1 MPQNETLDRM
11 MEAGGDNGCPTA
23 TVSARRA
30 TSMASNLRSLAPRPP
45 GCVLATTDEQP
56 SCKDHADGEWR
67 AMKGLIERLYIVD
80 NRKLSE
86 TMAILESR
94 HGFAATEQMYKK
106 RLKKW
111 NIRKRNYCSR
121 SSLSLKAP
129 PGHVYRPERYAG
141 LELVLDS
148 VSTWSRSKLEEDA
161 VVQDS
166 MSRYLENP
174 HSTPLQ
180 DSRTMYR
187 TFELVFDLWHH
198 GRGQLAGMAARR
210 AFYALEF
217 VLTEDHP
224 DLVWHV
230 LDAVYDMLDRG
241 HFQLLGMFLAYANVL
256 AKTLLPAEG
265 HPLVRILQQLRS
277 SDLETEDGRR
287 GVRHMLRQAWLGNV
301 GILGRHVHSPSPRHL
316 WLYEQLI
323 WDGHTRLRKGTNG
336 SGLAH
341 SRHAILDTLGRL
353 LESYDPAHRDGLRIR
368 ALMLE
373 YTQMDLGDTRRAEKL
388 AMDLVRRTASSNGDQ
403 RSNARFHAYARKML
417 ARVQQEKRDWA
428 AAEENLRWAVS
439 KREAAHGAESD
450 LRVIRDMWVLV
461 KHLQRAG
468 RLDDAAR
475 TAQDA
480 IARAACYLRAG
491 LPDEMAFEGDMLPSS
506 ASMSPLTLVALPTD
520 LAVDAILGV
529 SETATDQQIRDAYKR
544 AALKTHPDRVASD
557 SPERP
562 VRTRKFQL
570 VNDAYYTLSDSKRRR
585 DYDIQRKLFGN
596 KTTEDP
602 FAEADDEPPQPET
615 GGGSSGSYSW
625 AWNFFTRQA
634 RGGGGEG
641 GGGGGGATG
650 NGNGNGD
657 QQRTQNEQFEDVFEE
672 MMREEGL
679 AEDGTNRP
687 TNKFWSM
694 LGGVSGGALGFI
706 VANVPGMVAG
716 AVAGNRLGAVRDA
729 KGKSVYS
736 VFLELPQDARARL
749 LSQLAARV
757 FSHAVGV

>member
-1 MPQNETLDRM
+1 
-11 MEAGGDNGCPTA
+11 MEAEDYGDPNHSWPPE
-23 TVSARRA
+23 SSSLSQRA

-45 GCVLATTDEQP
+45 GSAPTATDERA
-56 SCKDHADGEWR
+56 SCKDHSESEWR
-67 AMKGLIERLYIVD
+67 AMKDLIERLYIAE

-86 TMAILESR
+86 TMTILESR
-94 HGFAATEQMYKK
+94 NGFYATEQMYKK

-111 NIRKRNYCSR
+111 NIRKRRHR
-121 SSLSLKAP
+121 SKTSPYFEAS
-129 PGHVYRPERYAG
+129 PGPVYRAESYTG

-148 VSTWSRSKLEEDA
+148 VSSWSRSKLEGDA
-161 VVQDS
+161 VAQDP
-166 MSRYLENP
+166 MSRYLANP
-174 HSTPLQ
+174 HSTPIQ

-187 TFELVFDLWHH
+187 TFELVFALWQH
-198 GRGQLAGMAARR
+198 GKGQLAGMAARR

-241 HFQLLGMFLAYANVL
+241 HIQLLGMFLAYANVL

-265 HPLVRILQQLRS
+265 HPLVRILHQLRS
-277 SDLETEDGRR
+277 SDLETEIGRCS
-287 GVRHMLRQAWLGNV
+287 VLHILRQAWLSNV
-301 GILGRHVHSPSPRHL
+301 GILGRHVDSPSPRHL

-323 WDGHTRLRKGTNG
+323 WDGHTRLRKG
-336 SGLAH
+336 SGLAR

-353 LESYDPAHRDGLRIR
+353 LEDYDPAHRDGLRIR

-373 YTQMDLGDTRRAEKL
+373 YTQMDIGDIQRAEKL
-388 AMDLVRRTASSNGDQ
+388 AVDLVRRTESSNGNQ

-417 ARVQQEKRDWA
+417 ARVQEEKRDWA

-439 KREAAHGAESD
+439 KREAAHGAESN

-461 KHLQRAG
+461 AHLQRAG
-468 RLDDAAR
+468 RLDDATT

-480 IARAACYLRAG
+480 VARAECYLRAG
-491 LPDEMAFEGDMLPSS
+491 LPDETAREETILSY
-506 ASMSPLTLVALPTD
+506 
-520 LAVDAILGV
+520 AILGI
-529 SETATDQQIRDAYKR
+529 SETATEQQIRDAYKR

-570 VNDAYYTLSDSKRRR
+570 VNDAYYTLSDNKRRR
-585 DYDIQRKLFGN
+585 DYDIQRKLYGN
-596 KTTEDP
+596 QTAEDP
-602 FAEADDEPPQPET
+602 FAEADDEPPKAED
-615 GGGSSGSYSW
+615 GAGSSGPYSW

-634 RGGGGEG
+634 RGGGGGDG
-641 GGGGGGATG
+641 GGNGS
-650 NGNGNGD
+650 GNGNGD
-657 QQRTQNEQFEDVFEE
+657 QQRTQNAQFEDVFEE

>member
-1 MPQNETLDRM
+1 M
-11 MEAGGDNGCPTA
+11 
-23 TVSARRA
+23 A
-30 TSMASNLRSLAPRPP
+30 TSTTTGCLTAAVSTGGLRSLAPRPP
-45 GCVLATTDEQP
+45 GSVTTTTDDRP
-56 SCKDHADGEWR
+56 SCKDHPESEWR

-86 TMAILESR
+86 TMAILEAR
-94 HGFAATEQMYKK
+94 HSFAATEQMYKK

-111 NIRKRNYCSR
+111 NIRKRNYRSR
-121 SSLSLKAP
+121 SSPSLQAP
-129 PGHVYRPERYAG
+129 PGRVYRAEPYAG

-148 VSTWSRSKLEEDA
+148 VSTWSRSKLEGSTIVKDP
-161 VVQDS
+161 

-198 GRGQLAGMAARR
+198 GKGRLAGMAARR

-241 HFQLLGMFLAYANVL
+241 HLQLLDMFLAYANIL
-256 AKTLLPAEG
+256 AKTLLPAER

-277 SDLETEDGRR
+277 SDLETDDGRR
-287 GVRHMLRQAWLGNV
+287 GVRHILRQAWLSNV
-301 GILGRHVHSPSPRHL
+301 GILGRYVDSPSPCHL

-323 WDGHTRLRKGTNG
+323 WDGHTRLRKG
-336 SGLAH
+336 SGLVH
-341 SRHAILDTLGRL
+341 SRHVVLDTLSRL
-353 LESYDPAHRDGLRIR
+353 LESYDPAHRNGLRIR

-373 YTQMDLGDTRRAEKL
+373 YTQMDVGDSQRAEQL
-388 AMDLVRRTASSNGDQ
+388 AVDLVRRTGSSNGDQ

-417 ARVQQEKRDWA
+417 ARAQQEKRDWA

-439 KREAAHGAESD
+439 KREAAHGAESN

-461 KHLQRAG
+461 AHLQRAG
-468 RLDDAAR
+468 RLDDATR

-480 IARAACYLRAG
+480 VSRAEY
-491 LPDEMAFEGDMLPSS
+491 
-506 ASMSPLTLVALPTD
+506 
-520 LAVDAILGV
+520 AILGV
-529 SETATDQQIRDAYKR
+529 SATATDQQIRDAYKR

-596 KTTEDP
+596 QTADDP
-602 FAEADDEPPQPET
+602 FAEADDEPPQPEA
-615 GGGSSGSYSW
+615 GAGSSGPYSW

-634 RGGGGEG
+634 RGGGGG
-641 GGGGGGATG
+641 GNGETA
-650 NGNGNGD
+650 NGNGTGD